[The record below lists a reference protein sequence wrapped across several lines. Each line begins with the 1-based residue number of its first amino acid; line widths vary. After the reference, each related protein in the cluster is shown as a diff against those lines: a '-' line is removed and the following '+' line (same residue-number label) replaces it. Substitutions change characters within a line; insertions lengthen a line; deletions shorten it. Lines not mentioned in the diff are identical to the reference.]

1 MNKLQLLATI
11 TKDIELKYAQSG
23 TCIASFSVAYNS
35 KYKDQSGQYIEKA
48 SFFDVTAFGKTA
60 ENLQKFFHRGSRI
73 LIDGELDY
81 QSWEKDGQKRS
92 KIGIKL
98 HSFDFIDRK
107 SDTQH
112 QDAPQPSQNAHA
124 HAGTANQQ
132 AESGTPIPEI
142 DIDTDQ
148 IPF

>member
-23 TCIASFSVAYNS
+23 TCIASFSVVYNS
-35 KYKDQSGQYIEKA
+35 KYKDQSGQYVEKA

-60 ENLQKFFHRGSRI
+60 ENLQKFFHKGSRI

-92 KIGIKL
+92 KVGIKL

-107 SDTQH
+107 A
-112 QDAPQPSQNAHA
+112 DAPQQPNQPQSGYQAPP
-124 HAGTANQQ
+124 QQ
-132 AESGTPIPEI
+132 AQASNIPEI
-142 DIDTDQ
+142 DINEDE